1 MPWLGAK
8 HGIVWLV
15 SDILVLVAG
24 GMSRIAETAEARET
38 VKKGVLTKLEVLNM
52 TRMISPPCGS

>member
-1 MPWLGAK
+1 M
-8 HGIVWLV
+8 V
-15 SDILVLVAG
+15 SAMLVLVAG
-24 GMSRIAETAEARET
+24 DMSRIAETAEARET